1 MIAWPPCEDCQGSGL
16 ADGAQETTCPRC
28 HGTGYVTTVQRSI
41 FGQMQSS
48 SPCPECHGEGT
59 VIDHPC
65 DMCGGQGRTPNH
77 ERVEI
82 NVPAGVSSGQQL
94 RVRGYGEAGFRGEA
108 SGDLLVSVAV
118 AEHERFQRSG
128 DDLVCAVDVSIAQA
142 ALGCTV
148 EVPGIM
154 PDETITFEVPAGTQ
168 YGDTV
173 EVAELGM
180 PRVGGGGS
188 RGRAIGQVRILV
200 PRKLSGEAR
209 SHLEKYAD
217 AMGESY
223 TARRSM
229 GDRIRDAIDDIL
241 DQ

>member
-1 MIAWPPCEDCQGSGL
+1 
-16 ADGAQETTCPRC
+16 
-28 HGTGYVTTVQRSI
+28 
-41 FGQMQSS
+41 
-48 SPCPECHGEGT
+48 
-59 VIDHPC
+59 
-65 DMCGGQGRTPNH
+65 
-77 ERVEI
+77 
-82 NVPAGVSSGQQL
+82 
-94 RVRGYGEAGFRGEA
+94 
-108 SGDLLVSVAV
+108 
-118 AEHERFQRSG
+118 
-128 DDLVCAVDVSIAQA
+128 
-142 ALGCTV
+142 
-148 EVPGIM
+148 M

-173 EVAELGM
+173 EVAEFGM